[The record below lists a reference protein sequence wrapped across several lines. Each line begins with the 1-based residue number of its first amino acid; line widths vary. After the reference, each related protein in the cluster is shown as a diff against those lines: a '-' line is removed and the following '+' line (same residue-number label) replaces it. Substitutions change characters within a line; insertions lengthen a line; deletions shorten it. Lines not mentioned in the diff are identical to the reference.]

1 MTQAGSI
8 WRWANRQ
15 ARRRISWTD
24 HRTIGGSARR
34 GAFWGAMTAF
44 ARWRITASRAK
55 ASMTSETWRCQPCQL
70 RVSLWSSPLGGLE
83 AVLDRPAAT
92 FGTDQG
98 LDGRALRAP
107 GGEKGQA
114 LVGEAASDEQAARPQ
129 AMAARIA
136 LSLCLEVRQ
145 HHHTP
150 SRRAAAPWCHPQRR
164 DGCRH

>member
-1 MTQAGSI
+1 MASSPDGPGDDAGRLDLALGQSAGQAADFLDGPSHH
-8 WRWANRQ
+8 RRQ
-15 ARRRISWTD
+15 R
-24 HRTIGGSARR
+24 SAGR
-34 GAFWGAMTAF
+34 FWGAMTAF

-107 GGEKGQA
+107 GGQKGQA

-145 HHHTP
+145 L
-150 SRRAAAPWCHPQRR
+150 QI
-164 DGCRH
+164 